1 MPAESGDWNAV
12 TPARPVEKRM
22 RPPVSEREPGLAARR
37 IVVAALGDVVQ
48 RRLALDDRLDIHLS
62 GEEASELAAQDR
74 GLVRAIATTAMRHL
88 GTIRKALV
96 ERLKDGLP
104 PGAPKVE
111 PILISAIAQILFLGV
126 PDHAAVDTAVRLARE
141 DAKALH
147 FASLVNAVL
156 RRIVREREAFLKTVN
171 ALRDDTP
178 EWLARRWFET
188 YGPEKAVRIAA
199 SHADELAVDLTVK
212 DNAVGWASRLG
223 AVLLPTGSLRLTN
236 RDGIATLPGYL
247 DGDWWVQDAAAAI
260 PARLIGAKPGLRV
273 LDLCAAP
280 GGKTAQL
287 ASAGANVTAVDR
299 SAQRMTRLQQNLDR
313 LKLTAQTEVADA
325 LSFKAEPFDAVL
337 IDAPCSSTGTI
348 RRHPDVAWT
357 KTLEDVL
364 KLAALQKRILDRA
377 TTLLKPGGTLVYATC
392 SLEREE
398 SEAQIEAL
406 LKREPRFRRVPVTA
420 DEVGGMGELIDE
432 AGDVR
437 TLPFQFAGENSR
449 LSGCDGFYAARL
461 RFD

>member
-1 MPAESGDWNAV
+1 MI
-12 TPARPVEKRM
+12 PARPPENRTRKA
-22 RPPVSEREPGLAARR
+22 SSDQEPGLAARR

-48 RRLALDDRLDIHLS
+48 RRLPLDDRLDIHLS
-62 GEEASELAAQDR
+62 HSDASELAAQDR
-74 GLVRAIATTAMRHL
+74 SLIRAIATTAMRHL
-88 GTIRKALV
+88 GTIRKALN

-104 PGAPKVE
+104 QGAPKVE

-156 RRIVREREAFLKTVN
+156 RRIVRERDAFLKTVN

-178 EWLARRWFET
+178 EWLARRWFEA

-223 AVLLPTGSLRLTN
+223 AVLLQTGSLRLTN
-236 RDGIATLPGYL
+236 RDGIATLPGYS
-247 DGDWWVQDAAAAI
+247 DGEWWVQDAAAAI
-260 PARLIGAKPGLRV
+260 PARLIGAKPGMRV

-287 ASAGANVTAVDR
+287 AAAGASVTAVDR
-299 SAQRMTRLQQNLDR
+299 SAQRIVRLQQNLDR
-313 LKLTAQTEVADA
+313 LRLKADVVVADA
-325 LSFKAEPFDAVL
+325 LSFKAEPFDAIL

-364 KLAALQKRILDRA
+364 KLASLQKRILDRSA
-377 TTLLKPGGTLVYATC
+377 KLLKPGGTLVYATC

-398 SEAQIEAL
+398 SEAQIEAF
-406 LKREPRFRRVPVTA
+406 LKREPRFTRVPVDA
-420 DEVGGMGELIDE
+420 DEIGGMKELLTPE
-432 AGDVR
+432 GDVR

-461 RFD
+461 RLD